1 MNGVRF
7 RKDIAPIALPIFLGM
22 LVFQVQTLTN
32 RAFLGRLN
40 VEFLSVMSNVVFPM
54 WTTMAM
60 LNALATGATILV
72 SQALGAGNLSRARAL
87 AAAALKWNS
96 IVALALFVF
105 WLTGSA
111 LVFRLMGLSGSLL
124 DACTCYGRIASFSFL
139 VTGLSSALSAIFQA
153 SGNTRPIM
161 YAGALRSGL
170 NILVDW
176 LLIFGSLGFPRL
188 SFLGAAVATVVS
200 DLAGVLLLSVLLL
213 RARALPGRPNRASIL
228 SAPLSTYGDV
238 VRMGFPT
245 SFEELLWNVG
255 NLFLIR
261 FLNML
266 DPLATAVYSLVFT
279 IEILPIVVF
288 MSLGQ
293 TTTVLVGK
301 ARGAMDFRRARGAA
315 LTAQTAAWV
324 ASAVLVVVFATVP
337 TELVGIFT
345 GDPSIIARAAPILLV
360 SCFTFFPRSA
370 NFMTGSA
377 IRGLGNT
384 RWMLGT
390 QLFGTVFLVCL
401 GGILIFSAR
410 LGVLGLFIAMLADEA
425 IRAAANTARFFT
437 SVRARES
444 SAEALSR
451 AA

>member
-1 MNGVRF
+1 MNGIKF
-7 RKDIAPIALPIFLGM
+7 RRDIAPIALPIFLGL

-60 LNALATGATILV
+60 LNALATGATILM
-72 SQALGAGNLSRARAL
+72 SQALGGGDQQRARAL

-96 IVALALFVF
+96 IVALALFLF
-105 WLTGSA
+105 WFTCSG
-111 LVFRLMGLSGSLL
+111 LVFRLMGVSGVIL
-124 DACTCYGRIASFSFL
+124 DYCTRYGRVASFSFL
-139 VTGLSSALSAIFQA
+139 FSGLSSALTAVFQA
-153 SGNTRPIM
+153 SGKTRPIM

-188 SFLGAAVATVVS
+188 SFMGAAVAAVVS
-200 DLAGVLLLSVLLL
+200 DLAGVILLSILLFRNRRL
-213 RARALPGRPNRASIL
+213 PARPGRALIFA
-228 SAPLSTYGDV
+228 APLSTYREV

-245 SFEELLWNVG
+245 SFEELSWNLG
-255 NLFLIR
+255 NLVLIR

-293 TTTVLVGK
+293 TTTVLVGRAK
-301 ARGAMDFRRARGAA
+301 GAVDFRRAKGAA
-315 LTAQTAAWV
+315 MTAQAAAWI
-324 ASAVLVVVFATVP
+324 ASAALVVVFATVP
-337 TELVGIFT
+337 SQLVGIFT
-345 GDPSIIARAAPILLV
+345 RDTGIIARAAPILLV

-370 NFMTGSA
+370 NFMTGSG

-384 RWMLGT
+384 RWMLVT
-390 QLFGTVFLVCL
+390 QLFGTLFIVSL
-401 GGILIFSAR
+401 GGVLIFTAR
-410 LGVLGLFIAMLADEA
+410 LGVIGLFIAMLADEGV
-425 IRAAANTARFFT
+425 RAAANSVRFFRDVKVHEIAAD
-437 SVRARES
+437 SLA
-444 SAEALSR
+444 R